1 MEIQIAPKTVNLPF
15 TFDKLFIRTMTVVP
29 FQSATLYVQMHVI
42 DTSGLLSDTQSTLSR
57 TIELTTAEY
66 NAWSTDEYI
75 VDLILTKLSLT
86 KQ

>member
-15 TFDKLFIRTMTVVP
+15 TFDKLFIRIMTVVP
-29 FQSATLYVQMHVI
+29 FQSATLYVQMHI
-42 DTSGLLSDTQSTLSR
+42 
-57 TIELTTAEY
+57 INTAEY
-66 NAWSTDEYI
+66 NAWTTDEYI